1 MTNNLIHKNFKLAGE
16 LHSSNDLI
24 ESLKDNTDYYN
35 FLTSWFD
42 ENDFILAKTS
52 GSTGT
57 PKEIKLK
64 KIDLI
69 SSSKLTAD
77 YFNLKPG
84 DKVINCLPVEYIAG
98 KMMLVRSLVLGLD
111 LYLFPVNSSPIKQ
124 IQKNYDLIAF
134 TPMQLENSIL
144 FIDRIKNV
152 LVGGSAV
159 NENLKQKILNINTN
173 VYETYGMTETITH
186 IAVRNLTKGENEFTT
201 LPGIA
206 ISDRDSC
213 LLIEPNHLSIDF
225 IQTNDIVELITKNKF
240 VIKGRR
246 DFVINYGGIKIN
258 PELVEKKLSKYFH
271 TDFIISSIDDSR
283 FGEIIV
289 LVFRKN
295 IPDDYKKAFVCLN
308 KYEIPKKVLVIEN
321 FPKNN
326 GKLNR
331 FKIRKLINK
340 NLISFI

>member
-42 ENDFILAKTS
+42 ENDFILVKTS
-52 GSTGT
+52 GSTAT

-69 SSSKLTAD
+69 SSSKLTAE

-201 LPGIA
+201 LPGIE
-206 ISDRDSC
+206 IGKRDNC
-213 LLIEPNHLSIDF
+213 LFIKPNHLSIEMV
-225 IQTNDIVELITKNKF
+225 QTNDIVQFTNKNKF
-240 VIKGRR
+240 LLIGRR
-246 DFVINYGGIKIN
+246 DFIIISGGVKLN
-258 PELVEKKLSKYFH
+258 PEAIEKKLAKYISA
-271 TDFIISSIDDSR
+271 DFVISSIDNSK
-283 FGEIIV
+283 FGEV
-289 LVFRKN
+289 VALVFKKN
-295 IPDDYKKAFVCLN
+295 IPDNYNKAFTHLS
-308 KYEIPKKVLVIEN
+308 KYEIPKEVLVIEN
-321 FPKNN
+321 FPENN
-326 GKLNR
+326 GKINR
-331 FKIRKLINK
+331 VKIRSIIN
-340 NLISFI
+340 NS

>member
-42 ENDFILAKTS
+42 ENDFILVKTS

-201 LPGIA
+201 LPGIE
-206 ISDRDSC
+206 IGKRDNC
-213 LLIEPNHLSIDF
+213 LFIKPNHLSIEMV
-225 IQTNDIVELITKNKF
+225 QTNDIVQFTNKNKF
-240 VIKGRR
+240 LLIGRR
-246 DFVINYGGIKIN
+246 DFIINSGGVKLN
-258 PELVEKKLSKYFH
+258 PETIEKKLAKYISA
-271 TDFIISSIDDSR
+271 DFVISSIDNSK
-283 FGEIIV
+283 FGEV
-289 LVFRKN
+289 VALVFKKN
-295 IPDDYKKAFVCLN
+295 IPDNYSKAFTHLS
-308 KYEIPKKVLVIEN
+308 KYEVPKEVLVIDN
-321 FPKNN
+321 FPEIN
-326 GKLNR
+326 GKINR
-331 FKIRKLINK
+331 LKIRSIIN
-340 NLISFI
+340 NS

>member
-1 MTNNLIHKNFKLAGE
+1 LTNNLIHKNFKLAGE

-42 ENDFILAKTS
+42 ENDFILVKTS

-124 IQKNYDLIAF
+124 IQNNYDLIAF
-134 TPMQLENSIL
+134 TAMQLENSIL
-144 FIDRIKNV
+144 FIDKIKNV
-152 LVGGSAV
+152 LVGGSSV

-201 LPGIA
+201 LPGIE
-206 ISDRDSC
+206 IGKRDNC
-213 LLIEPNHLSIDF
+213 LFIKPNHLSIEMV
-225 IQTNDIVELITKNKF
+225 QTNDIVQFTNKNKF
-240 VIKGRR
+240 LLIGRR
-246 DFVINYGGIKIN
+246 DFIINSGGVKLN
-258 PELVEKKLSKYFH
+258 PEAIEKKLAKYISA
-271 TDFIISSIDDSR
+271 DFVISSIDNSK
-283 FGEIIV
+283 FGEV
-289 LVFRKN
+289 VALVFKKN
-295 IPDDYKKAFVCLN
+295 IPDNYNKAFTHLS
-308 KYEIPKKVLVIEN
+308 KYEIPKEVLVIEN
-321 FPKNN
+321 FPENN
-326 GKLNR
+326 GKINR
-331 FKIRKLINK
+331 VKIRSIIN
-340 NLISFI
+340 NS

>member
-42 ENDFILAKTS
+42 ENDFILVKTS

-134 TPMQLENSIL
+134 TTMQLENSIL

-201 LPGIA
+201 LPGIE
-206 ISDRDSC
+206 IGKRDNC
-213 LLIEPNHLSIDF
+213 LFIKPNHLSIEMV
-225 IQTNDIVELITKNKF
+225 QTNDIVQFTNKNKF
-240 VIKGRR
+240 LLIGRR
-246 DFVINYGGIKIN
+246 DFIINSGGVKLN
-258 PELVEKKLSKYFH
+258 PETIEKKLAKYISA
-271 TDFIISSIDDSR
+271 DFVISSIDNSK
-283 FGEIIV
+283 FGEV
-289 LVFRKN
+289 VALVFKKN
-295 IPDDYKKAFVCLN
+295 IPDNYSKAFTHLS
-308 KYEIPKKVLVIEN
+308 KYEIPKEVLVIDN
-321 FPKNN
+321 FPEIN
-326 GKLNR
+326 GKINR
-331 FKIRKLINK
+331 LKIRSIIN
-340 NLISFI
+340 NS

>member
-42 ENDFILAKTS
+42 ENDFILVKTS

-144 FIDRIKNV
+144 FIDKIKNV

-201 LPGIA
+201 LPGIE
-206 ISDRDSC
+206 IGKRDNC
-213 LLIEPNHLSIDF
+213 LFIKPNHLSIEMV
-225 IQTNDIVELITKNKF
+225 QTNDIVQFTNKNKF
-240 VIKGRR
+240 LLIGRR
-246 DFVINYGGIKIN
+246 DFIINSGGVKLN
-258 PELVEKKLSKYFH
+258 PEAIEKKLAKYISA
-271 TDFIISSIDDSR
+271 DFVISSIDNSK
-283 FGEIIV
+283 FGEV
-289 LVFRKN
+289 VALVFKKN
-295 IPDDYKKAFVCLN
+295 IPDNYNKAFTHLS
-308 KYEIPKKVLVIEN
+308 KYEIPKEVLVIEN
-321 FPKNN
+321 FPENN
-326 GKLNR
+326 GKINR
-331 FKIRKLINK
+331 VKIRSIIN
-340 NLISFI
+340 NS

>member
-69 SSSKLTAD
+69 SSSMLTAD

-98 KMMLVRSLVLGLD
+98 KMMFVRSLVLGLD

-152 LVGGSAV
+152 LVGGKV
-159 NENLKQKILNINTN
+159 MLLN
-173 VYETYGMTETITH
+173 G
-186 IAVRNLTKGENEFTT
+186 
-201 LPGIA
+201 
-206 ISDRDSC
+206 
-213 LLIEPNHLSIDF
+213 
-225 IQTNDIVELITKNKF
+225 
-240 VIKGRR
+240 
-246 DFVINYGGIKIN
+246 
-258 PELVEKKLSKYFH
+258 
-271 TDFIISSIDDSR
+271 
-283 FGEIIV
+283 
-289 LVFRKN
+289 
-295 IPDDYKKAFVCLN
+295 
-308 KYEIPKKVLVIEN
+308 
-321 FPKNN
+321 
-326 GKLNR
+326 
-331 FKIRKLINK
+331 
-340 NLISFI
+340 

>member
-1 MTNNLIHKNFKLAGE
+1 LTNNLIHKNFKLAGE

-42 ENDFILAKTS
+42 ENDFILVKTS

-77 YFNLKPG
+77 YFKLKPG

-201 LPGIA
+201 LPGIE
-206 ISDRDSC
+206 IGKRDNC
-213 LLIEPNHLSIDF
+213 LFIKPNHLSIEMV
-225 IQTNDIVELITKNKF
+225 QTNDIVQFTNKNKF
-240 VIKGRR
+240 LLIGRR
-246 DFVINYGGIKIN
+246 DFIINSGGVKLN
-258 PELVEKKLSKYFH
+258 PETIEKKLAKYISA
-271 TDFIISSIDDSR
+271 DFVISSIDNSK
-283 FGEIIV
+283 FGEV
-289 LVFRKN
+289 VALVFKKN
-295 IPDDYKKAFVCLN
+295 IPDNYSKAFTHLS
-308 KYEIPKKVLVIEN
+308 KYEIPKEVLVIDN
-321 FPKNN
+321 FPEIN
-326 GKLNR
+326 GKINR
-331 FKIRKLINK
+331 LKIRSIIN
-340 NLISFI
+340 NS

>member
-1 MTNNLIHKNFKLAGE
+1 LTNNLIHKNFKLAGE

-42 ENDFILAKTS
+42 ENDFILVKTS

-124 IQKNYDLIAF
+124 IQNNYDLIAF
-134 TPMQLENSIL
+134 TAMQLENSIL
-144 FIDRIKNV
+144 FIDKIKNV

-201 LPGIA
+201 LPGIE
-206 ISDRDSC
+206 IGKRDNC
-213 LLIEPNHLSIDF
+213 LFIKPNHLSIEMV
-225 IQTNDIVELITKNKF
+225 QTNDIVQFTNKNKF
-240 VIKGRR
+240 LLIGRR
-246 DFVINYGGIKIN
+246 DFIINSGGVKLN
-258 PELVEKKLSKYFH
+258 PEAIEKKLAKYISA
-271 TDFIISSIDDSR
+271 DFVISSIDNSK
-283 FGEIIV
+283 FGEV
-289 LVFRKN
+289 VALVFKKN
-295 IPDDYKKAFVCLN
+295 IPDNYNKAFTHLS
-308 KYEIPKKVLVIEN
+308 KYEIPKEVLVIEN
-321 FPKNN
+321 FPENN
-326 GKLNR
+326 GKINR
-331 FKIRKLINK
+331 VKIRSIIN
-340 NLISFI
+340 NS

>member
-42 ENDFILAKTS
+42 ENDFILVKTS

-124 IQKNYDLIAF
+124 IQNNYDLIAF
-134 TPMQLENSIL
+134 TAMQLENSIL
-144 FIDRIKNV
+144 FIDKIKNV
-152 LVGGSAV
+152 LVGGSSV

-201 LPGIA
+201 LPGIE
-206 ISDRDSC
+206 IGKRDNC
-213 LLIEPNHLSIDF
+213 LFIKPNHLSIEMV
-225 IQTNDIVELITKNKF
+225 QTNDIVQFTNKNKF
-240 VIKGRR
+240 LLIGRR
-246 DFVINYGGIKIN
+246 DFIINSGGVKLN
-258 PELVEKKLSKYFH
+258 PEAIEKKLAKYISA
-271 TDFIISSIDDSR
+271 DFVISSIDNSK
-283 FGEIIV
+283 FGEV
-289 LVFRKN
+289 VALVFKKN
-295 IPDDYKKAFVCLN
+295 IPDNYNKAFTHLS
-308 KYEIPKKVLVIEN
+308 KYEIPKEVLVIEN
-321 FPKNN
+321 FPENN
-326 GKLNR
+326 GKINR
-331 FKIRKLINK
+331 VKIRSIIN
-340 NLISFI
+340 NS

>member
-1 MTNNLIHKNFKLAGE
+1 MAGE

-42 ENDFILAKTS
+42 ENDFILVKTS

-134 TPMQLENSIL
+134 TTMQLENSIL

-201 LPGIA
+201 LPGIE
-206 ISDRDSC
+206 IGKRDNC
-213 LLIEPNHLSIDF
+213 LFIKPNHLSIEMV
-225 IQTNDIVELITKNKF
+225 QTNDIVQFTNKNKF
-240 VIKGRR
+240 LLIGRR
-246 DFVINYGGIKIN
+246 DFIINSGGVKLN
-258 PELVEKKLSKYFH
+258 PETIEKKLAKYISA
-271 TDFIISSIDDSR
+271 DFVISSIDNSK
-283 FGEIIV
+283 FGEV
-289 LVFRKN
+289 VALVFKKN
-295 IPDDYKKAFVCLN
+295 IPDNYSKAFTHLS
-308 KYEIPKKVLVIEN
+308 KYEIPKEVLVIDN
-321 FPKNN
+321 FPEIN
-326 GKLNR
+326 GKINR
-331 FKIRKLINK
+331 LKIRSIIN
-340 NLISFI
+340 NS